1 MNNLIEYIQT
11 IVGLIIAV
19 AITFLTVV
27 SAEIATISP
36 PVA

>member
-1 MNNLIEYIQT
+1 MIEYIQT
-11 IVGLIIAV
+11 IVGLFISI

-36 PVA
+36 PTT